1 MHAIYRVPQNL
12 ANKCPIW
19 RPGSKFDTND
29 TKMFQNRV
37 DYKRAPWE
45 LFPGYCWEPLWTI
58 VVCVCLCFP
67 MCVCVCVP
75 VCIVHAIYRA
85 PQVLAK
91 ILSNLEA
98 WIQIRYKSV
107 LTQSRLQEGPLGV
120 FSRILLGAISDN
132 CCVRMFVFPCVC
144 IPVCLTFCFCNRGS
158 C

>member
-1 MHAIYRVPQNL
+1 MCPKTESCIVHVIYRVPQNL
-12 ANKCPIW
+12 TNKCQIW
-19 RPGSKFDTND
+19 RPGSKLD

-45 LFPGYCWEPLWTI
+45 LFPGYCWEPLWTL
-58 VVCVCLCFP
+58 VVCVCVFVFP
-67 MCVCVCVP
+67 HVCVCVP

-120 FSRILLGAISDN
+120 FSRILLGAILDN

-144 IPVCLTFCFCNRGS
+144 VFVYV
-158 C
+158 

>member
-1 MHAIYRVPQNL
+1 MCPKTESCIVHAIYRVPHNFT
-12 ANKCPIW
+12 NKCQIW
-19 RPGSKFDTND
+19 RPGSKLD

-45 LFPGYCWEPLWTI
+45 LFPGYCWEPLWTL
-58 VVCVCLCFP
+58 VVCVCVFVFP
-67 MCVCVCVP
+67 HVCVCVP

-98 WIQIRYKSV
+98 WIQIRYNSV

-120 FSRILLGAISDN
+120 
-132 CCVRMFVFPCVC
+132 VFPEYCWELFWTIVVCVC
-144 IPVCLTFCFCNRGS
+144 LCFPVGVFPYV
-158 C
+158 